1 MTLYDAYGRLVDTA
15 RLRDEQAA
23 PTMTGVRNIYS
34 VMHPSV
40 GLTPEKLAAVLR
52 QAEFG
57 DPYLYLELAEE
68 MEEKDLHYLAVLG
81 TRKQTIAGLQIS
93 VRPASSEAAD
103 VRNADLV
110 RDLLL
115 GGTLD
120 LADTLFDILD
130 AIGKGFSAT
139 EIIWDTSGREWMP
152 VRLLWRDPR
161 WFAFDCVSGEQLLVR
176 TLGDDS
182 QYPSASD
189 GAGGSHFERAGT
201 GYPGASR
208 GHGPCGSAQRG
219 TGGHSEQGHAGYPAA
234 HASELNR
241 SSQRGGGGHS
251 ERGHAGYP
259 GTHASGPSGWAGWNG
274 ASRASVETFL
284 QPMTAPLEPFKFIV
298 HCSKAKSGL
307 PIRGGLAR
315 AAGWSYLFKN
325 YVLKDWITFAEV
337 FGQPLRLGKYGAGA
351 TEADKQALLSA
362 VANIGT
368 DAAAIIPD
376 SMIIEFT
383 EARQSGS
390 AELYERFCE
399 YLDRQVSKA
408 VLGQTL
414 TTELPRGSG
423 SRAAAQVHDAVRRDI
438 LASDARRLGDTLTR
452 DLIKPIVDLNT
463 GPQRR
468 YPTVALVLPND
479 QDDEEFAGIL
489 SQLIDR
495 GLRVSQKTV
504 LDRLD
509 LPATAVDEA
518 VLHPLGTP
526 AGDED

>member
-57 DPYLYLELAEE
+57 DPFLYLELAEE

-93 VRPASSEAAD
+93 VRPASSDAAD
-103 VRNADLV
+103 VRIADMV

-115 GGTLD
+115 GGTLN

-161 WFAFDCVSGEQLLVR
+161 WFAFDWVSGEQLLVR

-189 GAGGSHFERAGT
+189 GAGGSHFGRAGT
-201 GYPGASR
+201 GYPGAS
-208 GHGPCGSAQRG
+208 GHGPNGS
-219 TGGHSEQGHAGYPAA
+219 
-234 HASELNR
+234 
-241 SSQRGGGGHS
+241 
-251 ERGHAGYP
+251 
-259 GTHASGPSGWAGWNG
+259 AGWNKSAG
-274 ASRASVETFL
+274 ASATFM

-325 YVLKDWITFAEV
+325 YVLKDWMTFAEV

-399 YLDRQVSKA
+399 YLDREVSKA

-438 LASDARRLGDTLTR
+438 LASDARRLSDTLTR
-452 DLIKPIVDLNT
+452 DLVKPIVDLNT

-479 QDDEEFAGIL
+479 QNDEEFAAIL

-509 LPATAVDEA
+509 LPATAGDEA
-518 VLHPLGTP
+518 ILHPIGT
-526 AGDED
+526 AARSDA

>member
-161 WFAFDCVSGEQLLVR
+161 WFAFDWVSGEQLLVR

-208 GHGPCGSAQRG
+208 H
-219 TGGHSEQGHAGYPAA
+219 
-234 HASELNR
+234 
-241 SSQRGGGGHS
+241 
-251 ERGHAGYP
+251 
-259 GTHASGPSGWAGWNG
+259 GPSGRAGWNKSAG
-274 ASRASVETFL
+274 ASATFM
-284 QPMTAPLEPFKFIV
+284 QPMTTPLEPFKFIV

-325 YVLKDWITFAEV
+325 YVLKDWMTFAEV

-414 TTELPRGSG
+414 TTELPRSSG

-452 DLIKPIVDLNT
+452 DLVKPIVDLNT

-468 YPTVALVLPND
+468 YPTIALVLPND
-479 QDDEEFAGIL
+479 QNDEEFAAIL

-509 LPATAVDEA
+509 LPATAGDEA
-518 VLHPLGTP
+518 ILHPIGT
-526 AGDED
+526 AARSDA

>member
-93 VRPASSEAAD
+93 VRPASSDAAD
-103 VRNADLV
+103 VRIADMV

-161 WFAFDCVSGEQLLVR
+161 WFAFDWVGGEQLLVR
-176 TLGDDS
+176 TLGDDT
-182 QYPSASD
+182 QYPSTAPGD
-189 GAGGSHFERAGT
+189 GGSHFERAGT
-201 GYPGASR
+201 GYLGAN
-208 GHGPCGSAQRG
+208 HGNA
-219 TGGHSEQGHAGYPAA
+219 
-234 HASELNR
+234 
-241 SSQRGGGGHS
+241 
-251 ERGHAGYP
+251 
-259 GTHASGPSGWAGWNG
+259 PSGWAVWNG
-274 ASRASVETFL
+274 NARASAENFM

-298 HCSKAKSGL
+298 HHSKAKSGL

-438 LASDARRLGDTLTR
+438 LASDARRLSDTLTR
-452 DLIKPIVDLNT
+452 DLIKPLVDLNA

-468 YPTVALVLPND
+468 YPSVALILPND

-495 GLRVSQKTV
+495 GLRVSQQTV

-518 VLHPLGTP
+518 VLHPIGTP
-526 AGDED
+526 VRDDD

>member
-57 DPYLYLELAEE
+57 DPLLYLELAEE

-93 VRPASSEAAD
+93 VRPASGEATD
-103 VRNADLV
+103 VRVADMV

-120 LADTLFDILD
+120 LAGTLFDVLD

-139 EIIWDTSGREWMP
+139 EIIWDTSGREWVP
-152 VRLLWRDPR
+152 ARLIWRDPR
-161 WFAFDCVSGEQLLVR
+161 WFAFDWVSGEQLLVR

-182 QYPSASD
+182 QYPSTALGD
-189 GAGGSHFERAGT
+189 GGSHFERAG
-201 GYPGASR
+201 
-208 GHGPCGSAQRG
+208 
-219 TGGHSEQGHAGYPAA
+219 AGYLGA
-234 HASELNR
+234 
-241 SSQRGGGGHS
+241 RGNGQNG
-251 ERGHAGYP
+251 A
-259 GTHASGPSGWAGWNG
+259 AGWNG
-274 ASRASVETFL
+274 AARASAETFM

-351 TEADKQALLSA
+351 TEADKQALLGA

-383 EARQSGS
+383 EARQTGS

-438 LASDARRLGDTLTR
+438 LASDARRLSETLTR
-452 DLIKPIVDLNT
+452 DLVKPLVDLNA

-468 YPTVALVLPND
+468 YPQIDLILPSD
-479 QDDEEFAGIL
+479 QDAQEFVGIL

-509 LPATAVDEA
+509 LPATAPDA
-518 VLHPLGTP
+518 ALLTPLGTTVR
-526 AGDED
+526 AHD

>member
-161 WFAFDCVSGEQLLVR
+161 WFAFDWVSGEQLLVR

-189 GAGGSHFERAGT
+189 GTGGSHFERAGT
-201 GYPGASR
+201 GYPGPRR
-208 GHGPCGSAQRG
+208 GHAPNGAAPRG
-219 TGGHSEQGHAGYPAA
+219 A
-234 HASELNR
+234 
-241 SSQRGGGGHS
+241 GGHS

-259 GTHASGPSGWAGWNG
+259 GAHASEFDRSGQGGGDSHSERGHTGYPGIHASGPSGWAGWNG
-274 ASRASVETFL
+274 ASRASPEAFL
-284 QPMTAPLEPFKFIV
+284 QPMTAPL
-298 HCSKAKSGL
+298 
-307 PIRGGLAR
+307 
-315 AAGWSYLFKN
+315 
-325 YVLKDWITFAEV
+325 
-337 FGQPLRLGKYGAGA
+337 
-351 TEADKQALLSA
+351 
-362 VANIGT
+362 
-368 DAAAIIPD
+368 
-376 SMIIEFT
+376 
-383 EARQSGS
+383 
-390 AELYERFCE
+390 
-399 YLDRQVSKA
+399 
-408 VLGQTL
+408 
-414 TTELPRGSG
+414 
-423 SRAAAQVHDAVRRDI
+423 
-438 LASDARRLGDTLTR
+438 
-452 DLIKPIVDLNT
+452 
-463 GPQRR
+463 
-468 YPTVALVLPND
+468 
-479 QDDEEFAGIL
+479 
-489 SQLIDR
+489 
-495 GLRVSQKTV
+495 
-504 LDRLD
+504 
-509 LPATAVDEA
+509 
-518 VLHPLGTP
+518 
-526 AGDED
+526 